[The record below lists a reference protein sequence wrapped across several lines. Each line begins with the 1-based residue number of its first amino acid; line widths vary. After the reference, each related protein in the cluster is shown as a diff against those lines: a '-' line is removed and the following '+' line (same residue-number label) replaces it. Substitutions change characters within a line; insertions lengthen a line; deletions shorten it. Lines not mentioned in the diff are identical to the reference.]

1 MSAALTK
8 PHLHISIPVSGP
20 CDQVHSEVQICS
32 FFIGRIFWKRNKL
45 GWLWKLKCFSARVQ
59 IPLKHVRGIEWLICI
74 KKKKGSRMERWKEV
88 RKGENEGSVS
98 ELMRPK
104 SLESHVTTHK
114 DEGTQSLKFSTVLSD
129 PNRHIF
135 VPSLFLSSFL
145 LTIYV
150 TVAVLLLLQLLHEQ
164 WQQ

>member
-8 PHLHISIPVSGP
+8 PHLHISIPVSEP

-32 FFIGRIFWKRNKL
+32 FFIGRNFWKRNKL

-59 IPLKHVRGIEWLICI
+59 IPLEHVRGIEWLICI

-135 VPSLFLSSFL
+135 VPSLFLSSSVNNL
-145 LTIYV
+145 CYCCCSV
-150 TVAVLLLLQLLHEQ
+150 TFATVLHEQ